1 MSWREF
7 SYFLE
12 GLSHDSPLG
21 RIVSIRAENNP
32 EALKNFSPEQRK
44 IRAEYRKKIAMK
56 KSDKE
61 VQDAI
66 ERFKQAFIQLA
77 KT

>member
-12 GLSHDSPLG
+12 GLSHESPLG
-21 RIVSIRAENNP
+21 LIISIRAENDP
-32 EALKNFSPEQRK
+32 DALKSFTPEQKK
-44 IRAEYRKKIAMK
+44 IRSEYRRKMALK

-61 VQDAI
+61 VENAI
-66 ERFKQAFIQLA
+66 EQFKQAFIQLA